1 MARTKHPVL
10 AAGNLIEGILGIG
23 AIASLGI
30 TIFTGGITVPLAF
43 TMIYTIGVAAIALL
57 SAYHLFV

>member
-1 MARTKHPVL
+1 MARMQHPVL

-23 AIASLGI
+23 AIVSLGI

-43 TMIYTIGVAAIALL
+43 TMVYTIGVAVIALL